1 MLPETMKRKEY
12 MNMLKKYPDVLK
24 IKEMCNA
31 LGGISTKTGYKLLRE
46 NKIESIKVGRE
57 YCITKISVVD
67 FLMRKNKTTSWFFAF
82 GTYCWYNSNVNDRC
96 LFFLSKNKGGLKIEQ
111 KCNRN
116 YTREERTVLCSHK
129 LLWRK
134 RGKEAEVVS
143 DKTPRA
149 GQ

>member
-12 MNMLKKYPDVLK
+12 MNMLKNYPDVLK

-67 FLMRKNKTTSWFFAF
+67 FLMRKNNIVIFLRLIPIVDIIVMSMIGVCFFSQKT
-82 GTYCWYNSNVNDRC
+82 
-96 LFFLSKNKGGLKIEQ
+96 
-111 KCNRN
+111 
-116 YTREERTVLCSHK
+116 
-129 LLWRK
+129 
-134 RGKEAEVVS
+134 KEV
-143 DKTPRA
+143 
-149 GQ
+149 